1 MPRANQFVESRAAIT
16 TGAGDLLLQQ
26 VSVAPPGPN
35 EVRIRV
41 VAAGV
46 CHTDHASLSWGRT
59 MVLGHEGA
67 GIIDAV
73 GPGVTGLAIG
83 QPVCLNWAI
92 PCGACPQ
99 CARGNEHICD
109 RTHGRWPER
118 FGTSAAHAGS
128 TLWGD
133 QPIDRSF
140 HLGVFS
146 DFTIV
151 RKEAVSPL
159 PAGMGLGEAALLGC
173 AVMTGVGSALNVAQ
187 VRPGETVAVVGCG
200 GVGLNVIQ
208 GARIAGAS
216 RIIAMDL
223 RSEPLERA
231 RHFGATDGILVQSDD
246 PAFADQIGKVRA
258 LTDDYGVDVAFE
270 ATGSARLSF
279 LPLHL
284 VRNGGRAIQVSGS
297 HGAVTAHMPDFMWDK
312 SYSTALYGGCCPT
325 RDFPRLFTM
334 MAENKLHVAE
344 QITHHY
350 GLESA
355 GQAISDMLSGVS
367 GKGLIWLTGDDHVSH
382 A

>member
-1 MPRANQFVESRAAIT
+1 MSPANQSIGSRAAIT
-16 TGAGDLLLQQ
+16 TGAGDLRLEQ
-26 VSVAPPGPN
+26 VRVAPPGFD
-35 EVRIRV
+35 EVRIRM

-59 MVLGHEGA
+59 MILGHEGA
-67 GIIDAV
+67 GIIDAL
-73 GPGVTGLAIG
+73 GPGVEGLTVG
-83 QPVCLNWAI
+83 QRVCLNWAI
-92 PCGACPQ
+92 PCGKCPQ
-99 CARGNEHICD
+99 CARGNQHICD

-118 FGTSAAHAGS
+118 FGTSAAHTGH
-128 TLWGD
+128 TLWDG
-133 QPIDRSF
+133 QAIDRSF
-140 HLGVFS
+140 NLGVFS
-146 DFTIV
+146 DFTVV

-187 VRPGETVAVVGCG
+187 VQPGETVAVVGCG
-200 GVGLNVIQ
+200 GVGLNVSQ

-223 RSEPLERA
+223 RSEPLGRA

-246 PAFADQIGKVRA
+246 KTFADQIAKVRA

-284 VRNGGRAIQVSGS
+284 IRNGGRAVQVSGS
-297 HGAVTAHMPDFMWDK
+297 HGMVTAHMPDFMWDK
-312 SYSTALYGGCCPT
+312 SYSTALYGGCCPS
-325 RDFPRLFTM
+325 RDFPRLFTL

-350 GLESA
+350 SLEDA

-367 GKGLIWLTGDDHVSH
+367 GKGVIWLSDNDHVPH